1 MKKILL
7 LSLALLSTLS
17 FYSCKDDDMSIPE
30 GASDRL
36 FRPMFRNDNSTGK
49 GENDPYNT
57 VITDYNTANLYWYV
71 VDDAVGY
78 EIMWTKVK
86 MAGSSLST
94 MRKAN
99 HWRAMS

>member
-49 GENDPYNT
+49 G
-57 VITDYNTANLYWYV
+57 AHF
-71 VDDAVGY
+71 
-78 EIMWTKVK
+78 
-86 MAGSSLST
+86 SLDRQRGGQSQRHT
-94 MRKAN
+94 MV
-99 HWRAMS
+99 HV

>member
-36 FRPMFRNDNSTGK
+36 FRPMFRNDNST
-49 GENDPYNT
+49 
-57 VITDYNTANLYWYV
+57 AR
-71 VDDAVGY
+71 A
-78 EIMWTKVK
+78 K
-86 MAGSSLST
+86 MTLTTLLSPT
-94 MRKAN
+94 TIRLTCIG
-99 HWRAMS
+99 MS